1 MLHATLRR
9 GQPARPSI
17 VVIAAQEARLA
28 EHEDPAEPAHAPT
41 LGRALRRLHVKRFE
55 RPAVA
60 LASIC
65 FFCVLAAYYVIRPVR
80 DQLSAAVG
88 SPSLPVFY
96 TATFLATLALTPLF
110 GMLVARFPRRKFV
123 PFVYLFFI
131 AGMLAFV
138 SLFRVQDEIGARVLG
153 SVFFVWV
160 SVFNLFVVA
169 VFWSFMAD
177 LFDNDQAHRLFPII
191 AVGGPL
197 GAIAGPT
204 LTKALVFLVG
214 VPGLLAVSAAL
225 LAAAIVCIALLLGWS
240 RRHPVDGEQREERV
254 IGGGIFAGAVET
266 VRSPLMQRFA
276 MLMLLGD
283 CVGTV
288 IYALLADYSH
298 ANFHS
303 AEERTNFSA
312 GIDLYAN
319 VLQVGL
325 QLLVTRELMVWF
337 GVKAAMVMDGTVKAL
352 MLLGLIVIGDP
363 WLVAL
368 AVVTRASLY
377 GILKPATD
385 SLYTRVPAETRYKAK
400 NFIDTAVWR
409 FGDLVITTSFNL
421 LKELNVALAGFAALS
436 MLAAGG
442 SSLLGWRV
450 ARELEAQDARAT
462 QAADAAR

>member
-1 MLHATLRR
+1 LH
-9 GQPARPSI
+9 I
-17 VVIAAQEARLA
+17 
-28 EHEDPAEPAHAPT
+28 EP
-41 LGRALRRLHVKRFE
+41 FE
-55 RPAVA
+55 RLAVA

-96 TATFLATLALTPLF
+96 AATFLTTLALTPLF
-110 GMLVARFPRRKFV
+110 GMLVARFRRRQFV
-123 PFVYLFFI
+123 PYVYFFFT

-138 SLFRVQDEIGARVLG
+138 SLFRIQDEIGARALG

-177 LFDNDQAHRLFPII
+177 LFDTEQAKRLFPII
-191 AVGGPL
+191 AVGGPV
-197 GAIAGPT
+197 GAIAGPS
-204 LTKALVFLVG
+204 LTRALVFLVG
-214 VPGLLAVSAAL
+214 VPGLLVVSAAL
-225 LAAAIVCIALLLGWS
+225 LIIAILCIGLLLRWS
-240 RRHPVDGEQREERV
+240 HRHPVRGDEHREERV

-276 MLMLLGD
+276 MLLLLGD

-298 ANFHS
+298 VTFTS
-303 AEERTNFSA
+303 AEERTNFAA

-319 VLQVGL
+319 LLQVGL

-337 GVKAAMVMDGTVKAL
+337 GAKAAFVMDGAVKAL
-352 MLLGLIVIGDP
+352 MLLGLILIGDP
-363 WLVAL
+363 WIAAL

-409 FGDLVITTSFNL
+409 FGDLIITTSFNL
-421 LKELNVALAGFAALS
+421 LKELNLALAGFAMLS
-436 MLAAGG
+436 MVAASG
-442 SSLLGWRV
+442 SGLLGWRV
-450 ARELEAQDARAT
+450 ARDLEAKEPGPHA
-462 QAADAAR
+462 